1 MYMSPEEKIE
11 YVKENID
18 AEALISP
25 KGLFRYTAMS
35 VGHPDNPDE
44 WTLLTHGEHIR
55 ILHKLEQEKYI
66 KNLTP
71 TESNIVFRL
80 EKVQNFKNEKVEVDF
95 TQKGKTSTD
104 YLIEAVQFFKDEYN
118 KIRIK
123 GLTYEY
129 PLGDNLVLSNY
140 DPEPDE
146 INTSFYRRVAIERL
160 HEVGLVTEYKCEE
173 RVVDDYGW
181 VFDYAHCKINE
192 DILFEPKD
200 NPKIKQENVSKL
212 VETVIRHEHDHKVH
226 FENSIQEKDLV
237 LNVHDVHKEHKP
249 QTPKFP
255 YKIQSGTTWEKFY
268 IQFRNSEA
276 VTIRVSGHTHD
287 TSYADMGFADG
298 RTGKPNTQWGLLLL
312 LAKNG
317 GSITTGNPK
326 ANDKYKK
333 HKQLLSDTLKGYFSM
348 DTDPFKSYEKDDGY
362 TVKMTLVYTDE
373 QDAVIEET
381 MTSEVDDI
389 FQDLTQ

>member
-1 MYMSPEEKIE
+1 MTPEEKIK
-11 YVKENID
+11 YVKDCID
-18 AEALISP
+18 AEAMISP
-25 KGLFRYTAMS
+25 KGPFRYKAYS

-44 WTLLTHGEHIR
+44 WELLSHGEHIR
-55 ILHKLEQEKYI
+55 ILMKLEQEKYI

-71 TESNIVFRL
+71 TKDNIIFKL
-80 EKVQNFKNEKVEVDF
+80 EKVEDRRSDKVKVDF

-104 YLIEAVQFFKDEYN
+104 YLMEAVNFFKNEYN
-118 KIRIK
+118 KIRIS

-129 PLGDNLVLSNY
+129 PLGDNLSLSNY

-146 INTSFYRRVAIERL
+146 VNFSYYRRIAIERL
-160 HEVGLVTEYKCEE
+160 HEVGLVISVEFEE
-173 RVVDDYGW
+173 RVIDDYGS

-192 DILFEPKD
+192 EMLLEPD
-200 NPKIKQENVSKL
+200 NKAKVKEENVEKV
-212 VETVIRHEHDHKVH
+212 VETVIRHEHKHR

-237 LNVHDVHKEHKP
+237 LNVHNVHKEQKP
-249 QTPKFP
+249 QTSKFP
-255 YKIQSGTTWEKFY
+255 YKIQSGTVWEKFY
-268 IQFRNSEA
+268 IQFRNAEA

-287 TSYADMGFADG
+287 TSYADMGFADR

-317 GSITTGNPK
+317 GSLTTSNSK

-362 TVKMTLVYTDE
+362 AVKMTLVYSDE
-373 QDAVIEET
+373 QDAVTEKT
-381 MTSEVDDI
+381 LTSEVDDI